1 MTRTQMAAEMLR
13 RGVPLPS
20 EDTARYSGT
29 ILWRQSNRFVNVPGK
44 GYYLID
50 LMSDAELKT
59 IVGTSRALRARTVT
73 WAKSA

>member
-13 RGVPLPS
+13 RGAPLPS

-50 LMSDAELKT
+50 LMSDAEVKDYRRH
-59 IVGTSRALRARTVT
+59 VARLTR
-73 WAKSA
+73 SHGDLG

>member
-1 MTRTQMAAEMLR
+1 MAAEMLR

-50 LMSDAELKT
+50 FNERRRGEGLSSAR
-59 IVGTSRALRARTVT
+59 RAPYALAR
-73 WAKSA
+73 